1 MESSSGCHL
10 SVTRTSYDGGMSVI
24 ETERRNESFSVV
36 PKVLVADDEKDLVS
50 LISYHLHKKG
60 FQTLSA
66 FDGSQAWSL
75 IVSERPALTIL
86 DLMMPEIDGWDIC
99 KMVRQH
105 REKHVR
111 DMGLLMLTAR
121 GSAEDRARGLALGAD
136 DYLTKPFSIN
146 ELLLRVE
153 KMIHRR
159 TVVSELDRQITS
171 LQRQAEASQQS
182 LQGLVHDLKNPLI
195 AVGSLAQLLMKDY
208 GRNEREKIL
217 NLIYDNSQKM
227 TRWVNDILILS
238 SLRSGAPAKSMQEVN
253 LVTLVRRTVE
263 VHKESAAAKQI
274 KMTVE
279 TPDSIPKVQGHAS
292 LLERVFDNLIS
303 NAIKFTPAHGKVK
316 ISLIPYLGFK
326 NEPVVEFCVADTGAG
341 IRPEDRDRI
350 FEPFYRGKE
359 ASFTEGLGLGL
370 SIVKQTV
377 DLHHGRIL
385 LDTEAQSGSTFSV
398 LLPVGAEGKEV
409 SSETQQECHVSVTE
423 L

>member
-1 MESSSGCHL
+1 MKKHIVCIDDDPQVLTAIRLVLEHEGFQ
-10 SVTRTSYDGGMSVI
+10 VTLASNGRQGLDAI
-24 ETERRNESFSVV
+24 RQLK
-36 PKVLVADDEKDLVS
+36 PDLV
-50 LISYHLHKKG
+50 L
-60 FQTLSA
+60 
-66 FDGSQAWSL
+66 
-75 IVSERPALTIL
+75 L

-105 REKHVR
+105 GEKDVR
-111 DMGLLMLTAR
+111 DMGILMLTAR
-121 GSAEDRARGLALGAD
+121 GAAEDRARGLALGAD

-171 LQRQAEASQQS
+171 LQGQAEASQQS

-238 SLRSGAPAKSMQEVN
+238 SLRSGAPAKSMQELD
-253 LVTLVRRTVE
+253 LVTLVRKTAE
-263 VHKESAAAKQI
+263 AHKESAAAKQI

-279 TPDSIPKVQGHAS
+279 IPDSIPKVQGHAS

-326 NEPVVEFCVADTGAG
+326 DEPVVEFCVADTGAG

-385 LDTEAQSGSTFSV
+385 LDTELQKGSAFSI
-398 LLPVGAEGKEV
+398 LLPVRAERKGVDEAV
-409 SSETQQECHVSVTE
+409 IEM
-423 L
+423 